1 MFIRKRAHIGTDLLL
16 VVSSIMY
23 LCIQRLDQSS
33 SQCMVVRSK
42 WQVHH
47 YQAFFSEINWHFI
60 FFSKTQKEKKLK
72 KKKKSVDLQFF
83 SKLLLVCLKKLVT
96 KLCNNIVHQQ
106 YTTMQQ
112 SSANMPLLFG
122 NVYFSPRNKRAR
134 FPFISLVSRQI
145 VLLCTFSNHANISL
159 K

>member
-16 VVSSIMY
+16 VVSIMY

-42 WQVHH
+42 QQVHH

-60 FFSKTQKEKKLK
+60 FLKKKPKRNKKLK

-112 SSANMPLLFG
+112 SSANMPLLCLEMFT
-122 NVYFSPRNKRAR
+122 
-134 FPFISLVSRQI
+134 LVLETKGHDFRSSVQSVDRQYSCVHFQI
-145 VLLCTFSNHANISL
+145 MQTFL
-159 K
+159 